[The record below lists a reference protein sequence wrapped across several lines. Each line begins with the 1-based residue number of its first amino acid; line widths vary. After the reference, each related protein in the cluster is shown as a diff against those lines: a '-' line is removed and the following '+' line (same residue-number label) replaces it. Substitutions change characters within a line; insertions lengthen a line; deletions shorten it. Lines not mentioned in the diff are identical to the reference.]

1 MNHKPHANRHTPWLN
16 MLVGFVWLIWLAACQ
31 TEKRLPPPVLAPVP
45 GDGLAV
51 PSSGSVGPGVPPAA
65 PHLQNPSGSPASETI
80 PNHPPSTPPL
90 PIPSAGPDAPT
101 SPGNS
106 SSGWRPSPTSAG
118 EAVTREIVPRAD
130 ASHQMA
136 AVSDDQQL
144 RIRAERIFHRLLQTQ
159 PPVDPVPRLLVV
171 SRPELFLRHQPPD
184 QVIVSV
190 GLLRQCRTDGEL
202 ATVLSFPLARW
213 LQQPGPASPVLD
225 RPPPDVPIGPESSTY
240 GELPPWRQAELVKTG
255 HAHRQSV
262 RVPSRDPILLARQM
276 VLRAGYSDAEFERG
290 SALVR
295 EAGYRP

>member
-1 MNHKPHANRHTPWLN
+1 MNHKPHANRHRSWLN
-16 MLVGFVWLIWLAACQ
+16 MPVGLVWLLWLAACQ

-51 PSSGSVGPGVPPAA
+51 PLSGSVRPGVPPAA
-65 PHLQNPSGSPASETI
+65 THSQNPTAPPASETN
-80 PNHPPSTPPL
+80 PNQPPTAPQL
-90 PIPSAGPDAPT
+90 PIPSAGPEAPT

-118 EAVTREIVPRAD
+118 DAVTREPVPRAD
-130 ASHQMA
+130 PSNQMA
-136 AVSDDQQL
+136 AVSDDQQW

-159 PPVDPVPRLLVV
+159 SPAGPVPHLLVV
-171 SRPELFLRHQPPD
+171 PQPEPLLRSQPPD
-184 QVIVSV
+184 QVIVSL

-202 ATVLSFPLARW
+202 ATVLSFPLARL

-255 HAHRQSV
+255 HARRQPV

-290 SALVR
+290 SALVSG
-295 EAGYRP
+295 AGYRP